1 MGVTQNIRQIANAG
15 ENSYGVDFTSLTSSM
30 RNGQMLGEEQNKSG
44 EASEINV
51 VDGGSVSSDGLDWRG
66 RQYLFQG
73 DYQN

>member
-15 ENSYGVDFTSLTSSM
+15 EKSYGVDFTSLTSSM

-44 EASEINV
+44 ETSEINV
-51 VDGGSVSSDGLDWRG
+51 VDGGLVSSDGLDWRG